1 MISRL
6 FSTVGL
12 WAIVILSLYFLG
24 AQAGVWL
31 IALLTLFTQWE
42 FYGLLQ
48 KMGHRVHKLY
58 GVCWSPILI
67 LGSYYLP
74 VYYGSNQTGTD
85 LIILAIVFT
94 LLLIVRKNQISDQI
108 PVALATLFGILY
120 VPFLLSF
127 FVQTLFLDNGN
138 TSTGLMLALWIV
150 VTTKFSDVGAL
161 LTGMAVGRH
170 KLASNLSP
178 KKTWEGVA
186 GGILLSMLI
195 GALLPWC
202 FPSSFPT
209 AFTPWIALCLALP
222 VAIIAVASDLIESVI
237 KRVAGVKDSGR
248 AIPGIGGAFDLTD
261 SMILSAPIAYLLM
274 KYLVFA

>member
-6 FSTVGL
+6 FSTLGL
-12 WAIVILSLYFLG
+12 WTIVIVSLYVFG

-42 FYGLLQ
+42 FYGLLE
-48 KMGHRVHKLY
+48 KMGHRVHKKY
-58 GVCWSPILI
+58 GVLWSPILV

-74 VYYGSNQTGTD
+74 LYFHVHQAGTD
-85 LIILAIVFT
+85 LVVLAIVAT
-94 LLLIVRKNQISDQI
+94 LLLIVRKNQITDQI
-108 PVALATLFGILY
+108 PVALTTLFGILY

-127 FVQTLFLDNGN
+127 FVQILFLDGGN
-138 TSTGLMLALWIV
+138 TATGLMLAIWIV
-150 VTTKFSDVGAL
+150 ATTKFSDVGAL
-161 LTGMAVGRH
+161 LTGMACGRH

-186 GGILLSMLI
+186 GGVLLSMAV
-195 GALLPWC
+195 GAALPLL
-202 FPSSFPT
+202 FPSHFPA
-209 AFTPWIALCLALP
+209 AFNPWIAALLALP
-222 VAIIAVASDLIESVI
+222 IAIVAVASDLIESVI

-261 SMILSAPIAYLLM
+261 SMILSAPIGFLLM
-274 KYLVFA
+274 KYLVFS